1 MNDKDIIQ
9 DLSAMKGQIKRKP
22 KSQLNYL
29 EDYKKYCAQMVPND
43 SEKKLEEQ
51 YYEEYQKSSTEYA
64 KELDYLEKDD
74 DEKNEWL

>member
-9 DLSAMKGQIKRKP
+9 HLDEMKGQIKKRP

-43 SEKKLEEQ
+43 SEKKLEEH
-51 YYEEYQKSSTEYA
+51 YYEEYKETSKEYA
-64 KELDYLEKDD
+64 KELGYLEEDD
-74 DEKNEWL
+74 GEQNE

>member
-1 MNDKDIIQ
+1 MNDKDIFQ
-9 DLSAMKGQIKRKP
+9 HLDAMKGQIKRKP
-22 KSQLNYL
+22 KTQLNYL

-64 KELDYLEKDD
+64 KELEYLEEDD
-74 DEKNEWL
+74 DEQNE